1 VCTRGS
7 DRALLRGLSTSPLER
22 SMSPATRRILG
33 LLGLL
38 FGVMLVL
45 RAALAT
51 DPGRD
56 IHIIAGLSL
65 VIGGGGLMM
74 GLGGKG

>member
-1 VCTRGS
+1 V
-7 DRALLRGLSTSPLER
+7 
-22 SMSPATRRILG
+22 SPATRQVFG

-45 RAALAT
+45 RGIFPN

-65 VIGGGGLMM
+65 IISGGGLMM
-74 GLGGKG
+74 GLGGKGEG